1 MEIRPR
7 PAAQNPGRMLGSGM
21 NPEDWIEL
29 TKRTE
34 CNCECV
40 GQSFVMTPEDQR
52 EDFVKVGVEI
62 GDRRYAEAEGS
73 LPLVIARPHATS
85 SVVRVP
91 ATVSLTTASVA
102 SPRRSSRS
110 MPRFPSPS
118 SAGTPCATT

>member
-62 GDRRYAEAEGS
+62 GDRRYAETGFFGHVEALHADGTGGAQHGDI
-73 LPLVIARPHATS
+73 LFQLVTLR
-85 SVVRVP
+85 
-91 ATVSLTTASVA
+91 
-102 SPRRSSRS
+102 
-110 MPRFPSPS
+110 
-118 SAGTPCATT
+118 